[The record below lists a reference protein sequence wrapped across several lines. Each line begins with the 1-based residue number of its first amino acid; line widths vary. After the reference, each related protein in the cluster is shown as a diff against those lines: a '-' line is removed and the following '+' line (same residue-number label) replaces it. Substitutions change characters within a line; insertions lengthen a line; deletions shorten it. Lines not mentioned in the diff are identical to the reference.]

1 VRRLHEDVLEIVVN
15 QVGEKYLNVKNVRRK
30 RVFEDISL
38 ACEDLGLPAPSYSWF
53 CRFLK
58 SLPKYT
64 VKKLREG
71 DKSAY
76 SLAPRISADP
86 GAANSDEPSASFLR
100 AHIDHPQS
108 DLETIFS
115 ETGENL
121 GRPWLTVMIDHYS
134 RRILGFH
141 VSYEPPSYR
150 AVLMTL
156 RDCVRRYGRLP
167 SEIVVDGGKEF
178 RSIWFDVVCAFFR
191 VDVKRRPARKAR
203 FGAQIERFFGS
214 ANSILL
220 HTLSGNTQLR
230 KNVRQMTPA
239 VDPSKAAIWTLPALK
254 GLLEEF
260 LFETYETLDHTGVLE
275 KPRNR
280 FLRGLT
286 ISGDRP
292 ERVIVYDRKFLIATC
307 PSTKKGTAKV
317 QPDGVKINHFYY
329 NAAALGRHLG
339 ESVHVRY
346 EPYDLSKA
354 YARVDGEWIELNC
367 RYGDQLR
374 GLGEA
379 ELELIL
385 DEYKALHG
393 LVNRRRIN
401 DTTLAKFMKEVE
413 KSEVVLRARKQA
425 AEQHRSSPGS
435 LDELQNSSGQSA
447 HGTEEREGAPPPTA
461 AADATE
467 GYDRHDEDDFVED
480 EEFADLETY

>member
-1 VRRLHEDVLEIVVN
+1 
-15 QVGEKYLNVKNVRRK
+15 
-30 RVFEDISL
+30 
-38 ACEDLGLPAPSYSWF
+38 
-53 CRFLK
+53 
-58 SLPKYT
+58 
-64 VKKLREG
+64 
-71 DKSAY
+71 
-76 SLAPRISADP
+76 
-86 GAANSDEPSASFLR
+86 
-100 AHIDHPQS
+100 
-108 DLETIFS
+108 
-115 ETGENL
+115 
-121 GRPWLTVMIDHYS
+121 
-134 RRILGFH
+134 
-141 VSYEPPSYR
+141 
-150 AVLMTL
+150 
-156 RDCVRRYGRLP
+156 
-167 SEIVVDGGKEF
+167 
-178 RSIWFDVVCAFFR
+178 
-191 VDVKRRPARKAR
+191 
-203 FGAQIERFFGS
+203 
-214 ANSILL
+214 
-220 HTLSGNTQLR
+220 
-230 KNVRQMTPA
+230 MTPA